1 MKQYA
6 VIHCQKGK
14 GSGGG
19 QGYHI
24 DRDPEHAHTFGQVD
38 PTRRI
43 LNREFAPDKFTQ
55 LSMPEAIAARIKEGY
70 TSNRAIRADT
80 VRYVDTVMSG
90 SHEQMKELEKN
101 GQITEWAK
109 QSQKLAEDMF
119 GKENIVRF
127 TLHMDERT
135 PHIHCVFVPITEDG
149 RLSAKEI
156 LSRKNLSLAQDRYG
170 EMMKPF
176 GFERGEKGSLAVH
189 DTPKEY
195 YGRVAQTNKEI
206 ENLVVKGL
214 LGTDWKKTAEN
225 AINALKSIKTTE
237 KANEYKLDRIEK
249 RVGFKLEAENGR
261 LKQRNENLEKD
272 IEKKEKYIKALNN
285 FITNS
290 LNDPSILEIEKER
303 RAKAREELQ
312 LKKLAEEAK
321 IQQRN
326 SRGKGRGI

>member
-1 MKQYA
+1 
-6 VIHCQKGK
+6 
-14 GSGGG
+14 
-19 QGYHI
+19 
-24 DRDPEHAHTFGQVD
+24 
-38 PTRRI
+38 
-43 LNREFAPDKFTQ
+43 
-55 LSMPEAIAARIKEGY
+55 
-70 TSNRAIRADT
+70 
-80 VRYVDTVMSG
+80 
-90 SHEQMKELEKN
+90 
-101 GQITEWAK
+101 
-109 QSQKLAEDMF
+109 
-119 GKENIVRF
+119 
-127 TLHMDERT
+127 
-135 PHIHCVFVPITEDG
+135 
-149 RLSAKEI
+149 
-156 LSRKNLSLAQDRYG
+156 
-170 EMMKPF
+170 MMKPF
-176 GFERGEKGSLAVH
+176 GLERGEKGSLAVH

-195 YGRVAQTNKEI
+195 YGRVVQTNKEI

-237 KANEYKLDRIEK
+237 KSNEYKLDRIEK

>member
-1 MKQYA
+1 
-6 VIHCQKGK
+6 
-14 GSGGG
+14 
-19 QGYHI
+19 
-24 DRDPEHAHTFGQVD
+24 
-38 PTRRI
+38 
-43 LNREFAPDKFTQ
+43 
-55 LSMPEAIAARIKEGY
+55 
-70 TSNRAIRADT
+70 
-80 VRYVDTVMSG
+80 
-90 SHEQMKELEKN
+90 
-101 GQITEWAK
+101 
-109 QSQKLAEDMF
+109 
-119 GKENIVRF
+119 
-127 TLHMDERT
+127 
-135 PHIHCVFVPITEDG
+135 
-149 RLSAKEI
+149 
-156 LSRKNLSLAQDRYG
+156 
-170 EMMKPF
+170 MMKPF

-195 YGRVAQTNKEI
+195 YGRVVQTNKEI

-237 KANEYKLDRIEK
+237 KSNEYKLDRIEK

-303 RAKAREELQ
+303 RAKARRAAA
-312 LKKLAEEAK
+312 KKLAEEAK